1 MTANSMRWRALRP
14 FFALTLVPYAIPAMA
29 AGTDD
34 PDWPCVQRLM
44 PELSAGA
51 VWAGPSIENAVKLWR
66 DKPAVQSL
74 VARIAA
80 RRTPVEEGV
89 GAIEAFA
96 KTLGVGKDAT
106 LTLVFAG
113 LFATIDAER
122 SLIIAGIK
130 RYAKRQRRLA
140 DRIRDLG
147 AGLKGI
153 PRGEPAVGPDESD
166 TRRAE
171 LYRQWTWATRIFDER
186 ERSLNALCDQPV
198 LLERRLFMLSR
209 AIMAQLDG

>member
-1 MTANSMRWRALRP
+1 MDDGT
-14 FFALTLVPYAIPAMA
+14 PA
-29 AGTDD
+29 
-34 PDWPCVQRLM
+34 R
-44 PELSAGA
+44 
-51 VWAGPSIENAVKLWR
+51 R
-66 DKPAVQSL
+66 DRG
-74 VARIAA
+74 ARIAA

-96 KTLGVGKDAT
+96 KTLGAEKDAT

-113 LFATIDAER
+113 QFATIDAER

-147 AGLKGI
+147 AELKGI
-153 PRGEPAVGPDESD
+153 PSGSPDERD

>member
-1 MTANSMRWRALRP
+1 MTAISMRWRTLRP
-14 FFALTLVPYAIPAMA
+14 LFALTLVPYAIPAMA

-66 DKPAVQSL
+66 EKPAVQSL

-153 PRGEPAVGPDESD
+153 PRGEPDERD
-166 TRRAE
+166 ARRAE

-186 ERSLNALCDQPV
+186 ERSSKALCDQPV
-198 LLERRLFMLSR
+198 LLEQRLFMLSR
-209 AIMAQLDG
+209 AIMAQLEG

>member
-1 MTANSMRWRALRP
+1 MTANSMRWRALGP
-14 FFALTLVPYAIPAMA
+14 FFALTLVPYAIPALA

-51 VWAGPSIENAVKLWR
+51 VWAGPSIENAAKLLPK
-66 DKPAVQSL
+66 KPAVQSL

-80 RRTPVEEGV
+80 RRTPVEEG
-89 GAIEAFA
+89 ASTIEAFA
-96 KTLGVGKDAT
+96 KTLGAEKDAT
-106 LTLVFAG
+106 LALVFAG

-122 SLIIAGIK
+122 SRIIAGIK

-153 PRGEPAVGPDESD
+153 PPGEPDESD
-166 TRRAE
+166 ARRAE
-171 LYRQWTWATRIFDER
+171 LYRQWTWAMRIFDER
-186 ERSLNALCDQPV
+186 ERSLKALCDQPV

-209 AIMAQLDG
+209 AIMAEMER

>member
-1 MTANSMRWRALRP
+1 MTAISMRSRILGAFL
-14 FFALTLVPYAIPAMA
+14 ALTLVPHALPALA

-51 VWAGPSIENAVKLWR
+51 VWAGPSIENVAKLWLK
-66 DKPAVQSL
+66 KPAVQSL
-74 VARIAA
+74 ITRIAA
-80 RRTPVEEGV
+80 RRTPVEEGAR
-89 GAIEAFA
+89 AIETFT
-96 KTLGVGKDAT
+96 KTLGMEKNAT

-122 SLIIAGIK
+122 SRIIAGIK

-140 DRIRDLG
+140 DRIRNLG
-147 AGLKGI
+147 AVLKGI
-153 PRGEPAVGPDESD
+153 PSIGPDERD
-166 TRRAE
+166 ARRGE
-171 LYRQWTWATRIFDER
+171 LYRQWTWAMRIFDER
-186 ERSLNALCDQPV
+186 ERSLKALCDQPV

-209 AIMAQLDG
+209 AIMAQLEG

>member
-1 MTANSMRWRALRP
+1 MTANSMRWLAL
-14 FFALTLVPYAIPAMA
+14 ALTLVPYALPAMA

-51 VWAGPSIENAVKLWR
+51 VWAGPMIENAAKLLP
-66 DKPAVQSL
+66 KNPAVQSL
-74 VARIAA
+74 VARITA

-96 KTLGVGKDAT
+96 KALGAGKDAT
-106 LTLVFAG
+106 LALVFAG

-122 SLIIAGIK
+122 SGIIAGIK

-140 DRIRDLG
+140 ERIRDLG
-147 AGLKGI
+147 AELKEI
-153 PRGEPAVGPDESD
+153 PGGEPALGPGGGD

-186 ERSLNALCDQPV
+186 ERSLKALCDQPV
-198 LLERRLFMLSR
+198 LLERRLFMFSR

>member
-1 MTANSMRWRALRP
+1 
-14 FFALTLVPYAIPAMA
+14 
-29 AGTDD
+29 
-34 PDWPCVQRLM
+34 M

-51 VWAGPSIENAVKLWR
+51 VWAGPSMENAAKIWR
-66 DKPAVQSL
+66 EKPAVQSL
-74 VARIAA
+74 VTRIAA

-89 GAIEAFA
+89 GVIETFA
-96 KTLGVGKDAT
+96 KTLGGGKDAT

-130 RYAKRQRRLA
+130 RYTKRQRRLA

-147 AGLKGI
+147 AELEGI
-153 PRGEPAVGPDESD
+153 PPGEPVESD

-186 ERSLNALCDQPV
+186 ERSLKALCDQPV
-198 LLERRLFMLSR
+198 LLERRLFMFSR

>member
-1 MTANSMRWRALRP
+1 MTAISMRWRALRP
-14 FFALTLVPYAIPAMA
+14 FFALTLVLFALPAMA

-51 VWAGPSIENAVKLWR
+51 VWAGPSIENAAKLWR

-89 GAIEAFA
+89 RTIEAFA
-96 KTLGVGKDAT
+96 KTLGAEKDAT

-122 SLIIAGIK
+122 SRIIAGIK

-153 PRGEPAVGPDESD
+153 PSVGPDESD

-186 ERSLNALCDQPV
+186 ERSLKALCDQPV
-198 LLERRLFMLSR
+198 LLEQRLFMLSR
-209 AIMAQLDG
+209 AIMAQLEG